1 MNVTHRLTF
10 YQGLEKKPKFRINS
24 FFNLIVLASLVMLL
38 FIIRYT
44 RLKEV
49 SNTIDL
55 AISIAAIVLFL
66 ILAYYQLGVHKKMFP
81 VSLVAI
87 NRGVVMN
94 YVMLYAI
101 FDSTIRFKF
110 NTLMLVYT
118 LYLVGFELGPALL
131 KKAPKLALSFIVA
144 RFSFGIV

>member
-1 MNVTHRLTF
+1 
-10 YQGLEKKPKFRINS
+10 
-24 FFNLIVLASLVMLL
+24 
-38 FIIRYT
+38 
-44 RLKEV
+44 
-49 SNTIDL
+49 
-55 AISIAAIVLFL
+55 
-66 ILAYYQLGVHKKMFP
+66 MFP